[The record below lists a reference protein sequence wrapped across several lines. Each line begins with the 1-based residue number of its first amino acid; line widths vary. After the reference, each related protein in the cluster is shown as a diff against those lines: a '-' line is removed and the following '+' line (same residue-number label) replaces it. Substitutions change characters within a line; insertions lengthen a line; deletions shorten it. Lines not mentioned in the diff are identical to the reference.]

1 MNEPV
6 ISATHTIGDGLVVR
20 WRYSPE
26 GPAVLSASRNA
37 VMIHGTVIVT
47 DEFLQWVGAA
57 QYARDL
63 IRSGREDEVKAMAT
77 HEYDRAFFG
86 DLVPAGTARDGSR
99 DD

>member
-20 WRYSPE
+20 WRYTTE
-26 GPAVLSASRNA
+26 GGAVVSASRNA
-37 VMIHGTVIVT
+37 VMVHGTVTVT
-47 DEFLQWVGAA
+47 DELLQWIGAA

-63 IRSGREDEVKAMAT
+63 IRAGHLDEVKAMAT

-86 DLVPAGTARDGSR
+86 DLVPVGTARDGSR